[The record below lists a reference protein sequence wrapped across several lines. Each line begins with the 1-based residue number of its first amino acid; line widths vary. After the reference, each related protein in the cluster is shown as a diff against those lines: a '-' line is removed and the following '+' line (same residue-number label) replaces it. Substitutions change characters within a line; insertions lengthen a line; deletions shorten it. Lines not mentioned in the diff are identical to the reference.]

1 MTQPSYIT
9 RELSKKLNPGNV
21 SQRQQNGMR
30 LDYIEAHY
38 AIRRANEIF
47 DFDGWTRETID
58 NRCVSEREAKIG
70 RQQKDGW
77 RVTYVAKVRIHALG
91 VIREGTG
98 AGHGIDVDLGQAH
111 ESALKEAESDAMKR
125 ALMTFG
131 DQFGLALYDKT
142 RAHVGVEPE
151 APRVETITMEQYT
164 ELRDMLDELACKD
177 KLEAAILKW
186 AKVDGLPALPA
197 KGFAA
202 AKAKIL
208 SKKEEETAGKVQTE
222 YNGLMNA
229 VADAAD
235 RAEAAETRI
244 MNGEHFSD
252 DNGVVSNGP

>member
-1 MTQPSYIT
+1 MTQPNYIT
-9 RELSKKLNPGNV
+9 RELSKKLNPDNV

-47 DFDGWTRETID
+47 DFGGWTRETIE

-111 ESALKEAESDAMKR
+111 ESAIKEAESDAMKR

-142 RAHVGVEPE
+142 RANVGVEPE
-151 APRVETITMEQYT
+151 APQTITEAQYL
-164 ELRDMLDELACKD
+164 ELTAMLDQLGEG
-177 KLEAAILKW
+177 AASVEKRILNRYKII
-186 AKVDGLPALPA
+186 GLPKLPA
-197 KGFAA
+197 DKFELVKKGV
-202 AKAKIL
+202 AK
-208 SKKEEETAGKVQTE
+208 EVQGQQKAQDE
-222 YNGLMNA
+222 YSGLMNA
-229 VADAAD
+229 AADAAD
-235 RAEAAETRI
+235 RAETRI

-252 DNGVVSNGP
+252 DNGVVGNGP